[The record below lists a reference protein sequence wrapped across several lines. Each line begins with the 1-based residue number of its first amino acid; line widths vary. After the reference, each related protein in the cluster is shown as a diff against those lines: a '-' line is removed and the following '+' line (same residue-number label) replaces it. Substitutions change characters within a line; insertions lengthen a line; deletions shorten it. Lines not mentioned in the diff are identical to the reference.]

1 MTTPAKERTFIGQKV
16 DETELA
22 QKMGFGY
29 IETYREWVA
38 FKNSKNADDQVAILV
53 VDKFK
58 LQEQLSAIIQHVIH
72 LESEIEKLKA
82 PTKGD

>member
-1 MTTPAKERTFIGQKV
+1 MTTPARERNFIGQKV
-16 DETELA
+16 NEVELA

-29 IETYREWVA
+29 LESYREWIA
-38 FKNSKNADDQVAILV
+38 FKNSKSADEQIAILV

-82 PTKGD
+82 TPQGD

>member
-1 MTTPAKERTFIGQKV
+1 MTTPAKERNFIGQKV

-22 QKMGFGY
+22 RKMGFAY
-29 IETYREWVA
+29 LESYREWVA
-38 FKNSKNADDQVAILV
+38 FKNSKSLDDQVAILV

-82 PTKGD
+82 APQGD